1 VPGMPSEL
9 SRIANVMGTND
20 YTEYANH
27 SA

>member
-1 VPGMPSEL
+1 MPSEL